1 MEILKNM
8 DKLLK
13 REIDTLID
21 YLDEHID
28 LFCKRIDYMGSGER
42 SKVKFIDEK
51 ILPNIDK
58 KIKEQNEKVIEL
70 LSKKTV

>member
-1 MEILKNM
+1 M

-13 REIDTLID
+13 TEIDTLIA

-42 SKVKFIDEK
+42 GRARFIDEK
-51 ILPNIDK
+51 ILPNVDK
-58 KIKEQNEKVIEL
+58 KLKEQNEKIINL
-70 LSKKTV
+70 LSQKTV